1 MCGNLYVLQFY
12 ENKESMI
19 DVGSCHPYA
28 INLESLD
35 WFDDVEKKSF
45 SISAFQNFV
54 LFSHFFVL
62 QIIFKSFIYEKSAK
76 MTSSPICSY
85 ILCNEKKSW
94 FPSVVLDLIKGYFFH
109 HV

>member
-35 WFDDVEKKSF
+35 WFDDVEKKF
-45 SISAFQNFV
+45 LDLSISEFRSVFTFLCIANNFQKFY
-54 LFSHFFVL
+54 L
-62 QIIFKSFIYEKSAK
+62 
-76 MTSSPICSY
+76 
-85 ILCNEKKSW
+85 
-94 FPSVVLDLIKGYFFH
+94 
-109 HV
+109 